1 MKSRKRLTQVQ
12 WKAHI
17 EAWQQS
23 GGTQADYC
31 RKHGLTDKV
40 FSLWKRRFQRENVID
55 APRPTRSKPTT
66 TDFVPI
72 KVVSHSV
79 DQDQILLRLP
89 NGIELQ
95 LAVATFNGLNA
106 NVVSDLC
113 QIR

>member
-1 MKSRKRLTQVQ
+1 MKSRKRLTQAQ

-17 EAWQQS
+17 ESWQQT

-55 APRPTRSKPTT
+55 ASDPTRSKPKA

-72 KVVSHSV
+72 KVVSRST

-95 LAVATFNGLNA
+95 LAVATFNGLKA
-106 NVVSDLC
+106 NVVSDQC